1 MSPEKKTTKK
11 KPVTKAK
18 PATKKKPVAKKP
30 EIKEEKTTKKP
41 EVKKELKVKKPVKK
55 TKPKMNSEEKKKLF
69 APKIEKVTIN
79 IGVGEAG
86 ERLKKAETVLNSIT
100 GHKPIETL
108 SKTTNKDW
116 GIRKDMPLGCKV
128 TLRGK
133 DANDFL
139 KEALSTRENK
149 MADYSFDDEGNLSF
163 GIPDHTLFKSQKYDP
178 NIGIFGMDISIT
190 MQKPGYRIKRRR
202 IQRHRI
208 PHRHRVK
215 KEETKKFFSETFNVE
230 VIE

>member
-1 MSPEKKTTKK
+1 MSPEKTKTKK
-11 KPVTKAK
+11 IT
-18 PATKKKPVAKKP
+18 T
-30 EIKEEKTTKKP
+30 TTKKP
-41 EVKKELKVKKPVKK
+41 VKKEEKKIIETPKKTVQKKPVKK
-55 TKPKMNSEEKKKLF
+55 TKPKLDPEAKKALF

-86 ERLKKAETVLNSIT
+86 ERLKKAESVLNSIT

-116 GIRKDMPLGCKV
+116 GIRKRMPLGCKV
-128 TLRGK
+128 TLRGT
-133 DANDFL
+133 DADTFL
-139 KEALSTRENK
+139 TEALATRENK

-178 NIGIFGMDISIT
+178 KIGIFGMDVCIT
-190 MQKPGYRIKRRR
+190 MKKPGYRVKHRR
-202 IQRHRI
+202 IATKRI

-215 KEETKKFFSETFNVE
+215 KEETIKFFSDTFKVE

>member
-1 MSPEKKTTKK
+1 MSTDKNKETVKKQTKKTTKLD
-11 KPVTKAK
+11 P
-18 PATKKKPVAKKP
+18 
-30 EIKEEKTTKKP
+30 
-41 EVKKELKVKKPVKK
+41 
-55 TKPKMNSEEKKKLF
+55 EKKKALF
-69 APKIEKVTIN
+69 SPRIEKVTIN

-86 ERLKKAETVLNSIT
+86 ERLKKAETVLQNIT

-116 GIRKDMPLGCKV
+116 SIRKQMPIGCKV

-133 DANDFL
+133 DANEFL
-139 KEALSTRENK
+139 KEALNTRENK

-178 NIGIFGMDISIT
+178 NIGIFGMDICIT
-190 MQKPGYRIKRRR
+190 MGKPGYRVKRRR
-202 IQRHRI
+202 IARSRI
-208 PHRHRVK
+208 PLRHRVA
-215 KEETKKFFSETFNVE
+215 KEETIKFFSETFNVE